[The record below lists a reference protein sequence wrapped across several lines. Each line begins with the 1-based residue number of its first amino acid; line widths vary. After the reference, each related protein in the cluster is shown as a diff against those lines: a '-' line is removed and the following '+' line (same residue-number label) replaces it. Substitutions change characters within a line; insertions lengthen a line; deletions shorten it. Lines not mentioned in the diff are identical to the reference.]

1 MKQNRKL
8 WEAMRRWGNG
18 IANKENGTVR
28 VRSGDWGGTWG
39 IWGGWYFVREAR
51 RFKVQGLMLRA
62 EVG

>member
-1 MKQNRKL
+1 
-8 WEAMRRWGNG
+8 MRRWGNG